1 MKKMTVWIA
10 ILSMLL
16 GLTACGPNSHSEHL
30 SRDYD
35 RAGRRHI

>member
-16 GLTACGPNSHSEHL
+16 GLTACGQTATQSTYPGL
-30 SRDYD
+30 
-35 RAGRRHI
+35 